1 MGRLDPL
8 EIILCSTWSR
18 GFCRVFRAWFS
29 PFAESERNHIMFEF
43 NAIEK
48 ALILLATI
56 LGAVVGIIIIANP
69 IIEFVLF
76 VLSGVAWVAL
86 FIVMR
91 RWIEEE

>member
-1 MGRLDPL
+1 
-8 EIILCSTWSR
+8 
-18 GFCRVFRAWFS
+18 
-29 PFAESERNHIMFEF
+29 MFEF

-56 LGAVVGIIIIANP
+56 LGTVVGIIIITNP
-69 IIEFVLF
+69 IIEFILF

>member
-1 MGRLDPL
+1 
-8 EIILCSTWSR
+8 
-18 GFCRVFRAWFS
+18 
-29 PFAESERNHIMFEF
+29 MFEF

-56 LGAVVGIIIIANP
+56 LGAVVGIIIITNP
-69 IIEFVLF
+69 IIEFILF

>member
-1 MGRLDPL
+1 
-8 EIILCSTWSR
+8 
-18 GFCRVFRAWFS
+18 
-29 PFAESERNHIMFEF
+29 MFEF

>member
-1 MGRLDPL
+1 
-8 EIILCSTWSR
+8 
-18 GFCRVFRAWFS
+18 
-29 PFAESERNHIMFEF
+29 MFEF

-69 IIEFVLF
+69 IIEFILF

>member
-1 MGRLDPL
+1 ML
-8 EIILCSTWSR
+8 
-18 GFCRVFRAWFS
+18 
-29 PFAESERNHIMFEF
+29 EF

-56 LGAVVGIIIIANP
+56 LGAVVGIIIITNP
-69 IIEFVLF
+69 IIEFILF

>member
-1 MGRLDPL
+1 
-8 EIILCSTWSR
+8 
-18 GFCRVFRAWFS
+18 
-29 PFAESERNHIMFEF
+29 MFEF

-56 LGAVVGIIIIANP
+56 LGIVVGIIIITNP

>member
-1 MGRLDPL
+1 
-8 EIILCSTWSR
+8 
-18 GFCRVFRAWFS
+18 
-29 PFAESERNHIMFEF
+29 MFEF

-69 IIEFVLF
+69 IIEFILF

-86 FIVMR
+86 FIGMR

>member
-1 MGRLDPL
+1 
-8 EIILCSTWSR
+8 
-18 GFCRVFRAWFS
+18 
-29 PFAESERNHIMFEF
+29 MFEF

-56 LGAVVGIIIIANP
+56 LGIVVGIIIITNP
-69 IIEFVLF
+69 IIEFILF